1 MGDLWGKSDP
11 YVKLTLE
18 DAKGEIHGD
27 MKTSTKTD
35 DLDPTWDDEAFSFA
49 PEGPHLLDCSLRFR
63 VNDTGLGPEVELG
76 EALVPL
82 KLVPLM
88 EEGGEEKLFEFS
100 LGIAHGK
107 APLGMIKD
115 CMKCKMAYQSK
126 KDCLCFYVL

>member
-63 VNDTGLGPEVELG
+63 VNDTAWDQKWNLVKPWFPSSLCRSWRRVVRRSCLSFRWGLP
-76 EALVPL
+76 
-82 KLVPLM
+82 
-88 EEGGEEKLFEFS
+88 
-100 LGIAHGK
+100 
-107 APLGMIKD
+107 
-115 CMKCKMAYQSK
+115 MARRHWA
-126 KDCLCFYVL
+126 